1 MKYKVTLNGKT
12 YEVEVVEDKA
22 MLLAEYEA
30 IAPQASPEVKA
41 VAEAPAP
48 SAPQNV
54 KEASPASEASSD
66 AVKAPIGGAV
76 LSTIQEGS
84 TVKSGDVVV
93 IIEAMKMENE
103 IVAPK
108 AGTVTK
114 IYVSKGSTVE
124 TGAPLFDIK

>member
-66 AVKAPIGGAV
+66 AVKSPIGGAV

-93 IIEAMKMENE
+93 IIEAMKIENE
-103 IVAPK
+103 IVAQK
-108 AGTVTK
+108 LELLQNLC
-114 IYVSKGSTVE
+114 I
-124 TGAPLFDIK
+124 